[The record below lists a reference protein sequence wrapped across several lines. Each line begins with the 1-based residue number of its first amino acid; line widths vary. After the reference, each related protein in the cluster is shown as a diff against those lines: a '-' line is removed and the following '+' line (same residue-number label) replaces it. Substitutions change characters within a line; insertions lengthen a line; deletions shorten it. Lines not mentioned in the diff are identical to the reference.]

1 MKRLML
7 ILAAVVVGLCTLAL
21 PPAPARKASA
31 RTVTID
37 TSKWYHIIN
46 RRSGKCL
53 DMQGANFTPGAHLI
67 QYTCHDGANQKFQ
80 FTDMGSGYYRLEV
93 AHSHQCVDQIGA
105 SRLAFGGAQR
115 I

>member
-1 MKRLML
+1 VAEACAVSSPNRKEKAMKRLL
-7 ILAAVVVGLCTLAL
+7 LPLAVVVVGLCALAL

-37 TSKWYHIIN
+37 TTKWYHIIN

-53 DMQGANFTPGAHLI
+53 DMANANFTPGARPFVVSLS
-67 QYTCHDGANQKFQ
+67 TASLFPA
-80 FTDMGSGYYRLEV
+80 FGS
-93 AHSHQCVDQIGA
+93 
-105 SRLAFGGAQR
+105 SRLDFGGAQR